1 MSRPGK
7 SQGRTPKDG
16 IGEADHDDA
25 RHDGTRHDGTDR
37 DETRRDGTRHV
48 DDRLQACLDGELAP
62 DEAAAVRAHCE
73 SCPRCA
79 RAWRDLTEVWEALGV
94 VSAPQPPRAVWPLV
108 QARLSRRPSRFL
120 RISFALGAT
129 AAAVGGLMLGVL
141 LGSAHWSAEE
151 RWQQETWAEVG
162 SLLADGAEP
171 TLDEIYLA
179 AGLEEGEE
187 AP

>member
-1 MSRPGK
+1 MSR
-7 SQGRTPKDG
+7 
-16 IGEADHDDA
+16 HDA
-25 RHDGTRHDGTDR
+25 RHDGTRHV
-37 DETRRDGTRHV
+37 E
-48 DDRLQACLDGELAP
+48 DRLQACLDGELAP

-79 RAWRDLTEVWEALGV
+79 RVWEALGV

-108 QARLSRRPSRFL
+108 QAHLSRRPSRFL

-129 AAAVGGLMLGVL
+129 AAAVGGLILGVL
-141 LGSAHWSAEE
+141 LGSAHLPDEE

-162 SLLADGAEP
+162 SLLTDAAEP

-179 AGLEEGEE
+179 AGPEEGEE

>member
-16 IGEADHDDA
+16 TGEADHNDARRDGTGRDGA
-25 RHDGTRHDGTDR
+25 RHDGTCHM
-37 DETRRDGTRHV
+37 E
-48 DDRLQACLDGELAP
+48 DRLQACRDGELAP
-62 DEAAAVRAHCE
+62 EEAAAVRAHCE

-108 QARLSRRPSRFL
+108 EARLSRRPSRFL

-141 LGSAHWSAEE
+141 LGSAHLPAEE

-179 AGLEEGEE
+179 AGPEEGEE